1 MPTVTAIQPQNGVG
15 TVHPTPTGAVVA
27 SPAQAAA
34 AAIAAQAAIQQ
45 VAAAQSVAAAQQ
57 AAAAVTQSV
66 TSQGTIPQS
75 HVIAGGML
83 SLPSHGGG
91 PNNQKDTTWTKLFVG
106 GLPYHTTDKSLREH
120 FEVYGDIDEAV
131 VITDRQTGKSRGYGF
146 VSKKYYIYS
155 VNYILEICARYTYES
170 VKTFCIKS

>member
-1 MPTVTAIQPQNGVG
+1 MPTVTAIQPHNGAG
-15 TVHPTPTGAVVA
+15 AGPPTAAAVVA
-27 SPAQAAA
+27 NPAQAAA

-45 VAAAQSVAAAQQ
+45 AAAAQSVAAAQQ
-57 AAAAVTQSV
+57 AAVAAAGNPIV
-66 TSQGTIPQS
+66 TSPGTISQS
-75 HVIAGGML
+75 HVIAGGIVTV
-83 SLPSHGGG
+83 PSAHGGG

-146 VSKKYYIYS
+146 VSISFCYYATKF
-155 VNYILEICARYTYES
+155 ICIQYRN
-170 VKTFCIKS
+170 FH

>member
-15 TVHPTPTGAVVA
+15 TVQPAPSGTVVA
-27 SPAQAAA
+27 NPAQAAA

-45 VAAAQSVAAAQQ
+45 AAAAQSVAAAQQ
-57 AAAAVTQSV
+57 AAVAVTQNV
-66 TSQGTIPQS
+66 TSPGTIPQS

-83 SLPSHGGG
+83 SLPQGGG

-146 VSKKYYIYS
+146 VSTVSFTDKFIKLKYLAKFIDFELS
-155 VNYILEICARYTYES
+155 KCVNM
-170 VKTFCIKS
+170 